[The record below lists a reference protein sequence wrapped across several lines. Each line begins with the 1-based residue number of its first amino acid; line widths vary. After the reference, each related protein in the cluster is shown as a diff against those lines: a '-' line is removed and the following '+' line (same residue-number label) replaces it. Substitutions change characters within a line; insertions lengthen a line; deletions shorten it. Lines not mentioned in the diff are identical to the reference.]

1 LFQGVRADKSAH
13 LSDEIGEELSKH
25 SASAGLRPIG
35 AVIFLQRGFLKIC
48 LRSTDAATDTS
59 KIAKVYGGGG
69 KPSSSSF
76 VIRMAEYNCWMN
88 KDREKQ
94 K

>member
-1 LFQGVRADKSAH
+1 M
-13 LSDEIGEELSKH
+13 
-25 SASAGLRPIG
+25 
-35 AVIFLQRGFLKIC
+35 VIIYVVM
-48 LRSTDAATDTS
+48 
-59 KIAKVYGGGG
+59 KVYGGGG